1 MKNASLKNEQRF
13 AEEWT
18 MDNAS
23 LDNGQRFAGQWTT
36 LPWTMSNEQ

>member
-18 MDNAS
+18 TLRWTMDNAS
-23 LDNGQRFAGQWTT
+23 LDN
-36 LPWTMSNEQ
+36 EQ